1 MRAAFRAAALPAFF
15 AVCVT
20 VVMTWPLTPK
30 MAHAGRLDT
39 NDGRFSVWNVA
50 WVARTLVTDP
60 RGLYDANI
68 FYPNKGTLAYS
79 EANLVAGALAI
90 PAYWASGGNPYL
102 AHNSVLFLSFVLALL
117 STYALVRHLTGN
129 RVAGLVAGV
138 AFAFCPFAFSHIP
151 HIQLMMSAGL
161 PASLLAMHRFVDRP
175 TAGRALAL
183 GSVVAVQALACGY
196 YGLFAGLLL
205 VPGILYY
212 GVRRGHWSAWRYWAG
227 AAGAGLLSI
236 AVVLPFFLPFIEMQ
250 QGSGFTRTVDETR
263 QWSAVWS
270 SYLASSAWAH
280 RWLVPHLPPW
290 GEVLYPGTMALL
302 FGGFGAVAAWKAP
315 VARRGREHLW
325 FYGGLVVIMAW
336 ASFGPDGGLYRVLH
350 EYVPLFAW
358 TRAPSRL
365 GLLVV
370 LALAVLAGF
379 AVAWLLARVRKPAV
393 IGALLVL
400 VTAGDLLV
408 APLFMVN
415 ATPLP
420 SAYESLKKWP
430 YGPVAEFPFFYL
442 RMDFPRHAE
451 YMLFSTFHWRPLVNG
466 YSDHIPPAF
475 RQMVIPVSSFPNPES
490 FAILKPFRVRYAI
503 FHLDLYSRTARAE
516 LEQRLDAY
524 QAYLRPIR
532 KEDPAWLFEIVAWPP
547 PE

>member
-1 MRAAFRAAALPAFF
+1 
-15 AVCVT
+15 
-20 VVMTWPLTPK
+20 MTWPLTPK

-68 FYPNKGTLAYS
+68 FYPHKGTLAYS

-102 AHNSVLFLSFVLALL
+102 AHNSVLFLSFVLTLL
-117 STYALVRHLTGN
+117 GTYALVLHLTGN

-138 AFAFCPFAFSHIP
+138 AFTFCPFVFSHIP

-161 PASLLAMHRFVDRP
+161 PVSLLAMHRFVDRP
-175 TAGRALAL
+175 TAGRSLTL
-183 GSVVAVQALACGY
+183 GAAVTLQALACGY

-205 VPGILYY
+205 VPGIIYY
-212 GVRRGHWSAWRYWAG
+212 GVRRSLWRRWQYWAG

-236 AVVLPFFLPFIEMQ
+236 AVVVPFFLPFIEMQ
-250 QGSGFTRTVDETR
+250 QSSGFTRTVDETR

-290 GEVLYPGTMALL
+290 GEVLYPGTIALL

-315 VARRGREHLW
+315 AALRGREHVW

-336 ASFGPDGGLYRVLH
+336 ASFGPDAGLYRVLH

-379 AVAWLLARVRKPAV
+379 AVARVLARARKPALV
-393 IGALLVL
+393 GAVLVL

-408 APLFMVN
+408 SPLFMVN

-466 YSDHIPPAF
+466 YSDHIPPEF

-490 FAILKPFRVRYAI
+490 FAILKQLRVRYAI

-516 LEQRLDAY
+516 LEQRLDTY

-532 KEDPAWLFEIVAWPP
+532 KEDPAWLYEIVAWPP